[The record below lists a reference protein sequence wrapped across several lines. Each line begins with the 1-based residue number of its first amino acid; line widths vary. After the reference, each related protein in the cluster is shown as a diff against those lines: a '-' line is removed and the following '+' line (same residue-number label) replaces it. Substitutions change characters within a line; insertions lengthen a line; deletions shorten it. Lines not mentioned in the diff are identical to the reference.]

1 MACCTRAAKN
11 GAIGVQ
17 RRRCRWTRPRG
28 MRRCTPGA
36 TNSATAVQ
44 PPLPAP
50 VRLGFLAGDGF
61 ELLVEPHPAAGL
73 DQATGGHG
81 GGQHGPG
88 LVGHPGGG
96 EPGWCGRPRW
106 RLRRLGDDK
115 GLVMPRWCGVG
126 LWRRS
131 GRGAAPALL
140 AGDLDLDPDGP
151 GNAVMVGQP
160 TAEPWEGSGLTGP
173 QKFCGE
179 TSARLQ
185 DRLLVSFQGQG
196 PGIASNLDSSGMR
209 AWGSRSR
216 EWFRRDPQGSHGSDT
231 GCRVTSGGT
240 DYGSLAC
247 SGGRQSGL
255 DLAPW
260 RAGYGRRHPAT

>member
-88 LVGHPGGG
+88 RVGHPGGG
-96 EPGWCGRPRW
+96 EPGRLWRPRW
-106 RLRRLGDDK
+106 RLRRLGNDK
-115 GLVMPRWCGVG
+115 GLVLPRWCGGG
-126 LWRRS
+126 LGRRS
-131 GRGAAPALL
+131 GRGAAPALFS
-140 AGDLDLDPDGP
+140 GDAQEP
-151 GNAVMVGQP
+151 GGADVVAA
-160 TAEPWEGSGLTGP
+160 T
-173 QKFCGE
+173 
-179 TSARLQ
+179 
-185 DRLLVSFQGQG
+185 DRLGVGAGQIFG
-196 PGIASNLDSSGMR
+196 LCGGEIAGALR
-209 AWGSRSR
+209 RATAWG
-216 EWFRRDPQGSHGSDT
+216 
-231 GCRVTSGGT
+231 
-240 DYGSLAC
+240 
-247 SGGRQSGL
+247 
-255 DLAPW
+255 
-260 RAGYGRRHPAT
+260 GRRADSAHAAIVRRPGAGG

>member
-1 MACCTRAAKN
+1 MTRGDAGEVRGSVPQRRAPRRKN
-11 GAIGVQ
+11 SATGVQ
-17 RRRCRWTRPRG
+17 GPRRRRCVQPCRSGLSARRRG
-28 MRRCTPGA
+28 GRGRRRSCTA
-36 TNSATAVQ
+36 SQKNSATGVQ
-44 PPLPAP
+44 PP
-50 VRLGFLAGDGF
+50 
-61 ELLVEPHPAAGL
+61 
-73 DQATGGHG
+73 
-81 GGQHGPG
+81 
-88 LVGHPGGG
+88 
-96 EPGWCGRPRW
+96 RP
-106 RLRRLGDDK
+106 
-115 GLVMPRWCGVG
+115 
-126 LWRRS
+126 
-131 GRGAAPALL
+131 APALL

-240 DYGSLAC
+240 DYGCLAC

-260 RAGYGRRHPAT
+260 RAGYGRRHPAP